1 MPELKTLR
9 SMLKDRNLQ
18 FVARETGINPS
29 VLYRLMDEN
38 SDPKYE
44 TVRLLLEYF
53 NKQRVNENV

>member
-1 MPELKTLR
+1 
-9 SMLKDRNLQ
+9 MLKDRNLQ